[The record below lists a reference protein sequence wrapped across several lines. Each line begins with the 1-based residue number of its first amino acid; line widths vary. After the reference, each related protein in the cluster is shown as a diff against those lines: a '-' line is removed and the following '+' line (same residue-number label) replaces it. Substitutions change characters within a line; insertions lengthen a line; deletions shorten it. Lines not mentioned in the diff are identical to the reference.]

1 MELAPSRFPTL
12 SRSLDPRG
20 DGGWPAVF
28 ALTLCVST
36 LIASEFMPVSLL
48 TPVASDLRISEGQAG
63 QAIAISGIFA
73 VFTSLFIAA
82 ASRNIDRRALLLGL
96 TALMIASGAI
106 VAFAPNYLVFM
117 AGRAL
122 LGVVIGGFWSMSTA
136 TVMRLVPKAAVPKA
150 LALLNGGN
158 ALATTIAAPLGSY
171 LGQFI
176 GWRGAFFC
184 VVPLACVTLVWLFK
198 SLPALPNHERASGI
212 AALSVLRRPQ
222 VPLGM
227 LSVALL
233 FMGQFALFTYL
244 RPFLEGVT
252 GVGVTTFS
260 LMLLVLGLAGLAGT
274 FAIGFAL
281 KRSLYGLL
289 GAMPLA
295 MAAIAAG
302 LVAAGHSPGVV
313 ILLLVLW
320 GFVGT
325 AAPVAW
331 WTWVSRV
338 LPNEAE
344 AGGGLMVAVVQLAIT
359 FGASIGGILFDR
371 LGYQASFLAS
381 AALLVASA
389 GAALLAARTSVNA
402 ADAAASSHAALLAQ

>member
-1 MELAPSRFPTL
+1 ME
-12 SRSLDPRG
+12 RSAH
-20 DGGWPAVF
+20 GGWPAVF

-48 TPVASDLRISEGQAG
+48 TPVASSLLISEGQAG

-73 VFTSLFIAA
+73 VITSLFIAS
-82 ASRNIDRRALLLGL
+82 ASRSVDRRTLLLGL
-96 TALMIASGAI
+96 TTLMIVSGAI
-106 VAFAPNYLVFM
+106 VSLAPNYMVFM

-136 TVMRLVPKAAVPKA
+136 TVMRLVPANAVPRA

-184 VVPLACVTLVWLFK
+184 VVPLACVTMAWLFRT
-198 SLPALPNHERASGI
+198 LPALPNHERASGI
-212 AALSVLRRPQ
+212 AALRVLRRPQ

-227 LSVALL
+227 LSVSLL

-260 LMLLVLGLAGLAGT
+260 LMLLVLGVAGLGGT
-274 FAIGFAL
+274 YAIGFAL
-281 KRSLYGLL
+281 KRLLYGLL
-289 GAMPLA
+289 AAMPLA
-295 MAAIAAG
+295 MAAIAGG

-313 ILLLVLW
+313 TVLLVLW

-331 WTWVSRV
+331 WTWMSRV

-359 FGASIGGILFDR
+359 LGAGAGGILFDR
-371 LGYQASFLAS
+371 LGYQATFLAS
-381 AALLVASA
+381 AALLISSA
-389 GAALLAARTSVNA
+389 IAALLAARNPTVA
-402 ADAAASSHAALLAQ
+402 ADPAASSTAALAAR